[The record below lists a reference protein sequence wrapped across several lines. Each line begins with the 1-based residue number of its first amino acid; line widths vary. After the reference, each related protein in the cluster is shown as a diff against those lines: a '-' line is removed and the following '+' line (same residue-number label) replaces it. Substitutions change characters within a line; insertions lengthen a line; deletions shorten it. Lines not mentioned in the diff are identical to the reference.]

1 MPVEDDENIAEIL
14 RHARTIAVVGAS
26 DKPYR
31 DSNSIMGYLLS
42 KGYDVIPVNPRLT
55 EVHGRKCYPT
65 VDAIPEGIDIVDVFR
80 NSEAVGE
87 VVEEAIRAHAPV
99 LWMQLGIVNE
109 AAARTAEEHGMTVVM
124 DHCIA
129 VDHRRLIE

>member
-42 KGYDVIPVNPRLT
+42 KGYNVIPVNPRLT
-55 EVHGRKCYPT
+55 EVLGRKCYPT
-65 VDAIPEGIDIVDVFR
+65 VDAIPEPIDIVDVFR

-87 VVEEAIRAHAPV
+87 VVNEAIRAHAPV

>member
-1 MPVEDDENIAEIL
+1 MPVEDDQNIAEIL

-31 DSNSIMGYLLS
+31 DSNSIMRYLLS
-42 KGYDVIPVNPRLT
+42 EGYHVIPVNPRLT
-55 EVHGRKCYPT
+55 EVDGRKCYPT
-65 VDAIPEGIDIVDVFR
+65 VDAIPEPIDIVDVFR
-80 NSEAVGE
+80 NPEAVGE

-109 AAARTAEEHGMTVVM
+109 AAARTAEEHGMKVVM

-129 VDHRRLIE
+129 VDHRRLIG